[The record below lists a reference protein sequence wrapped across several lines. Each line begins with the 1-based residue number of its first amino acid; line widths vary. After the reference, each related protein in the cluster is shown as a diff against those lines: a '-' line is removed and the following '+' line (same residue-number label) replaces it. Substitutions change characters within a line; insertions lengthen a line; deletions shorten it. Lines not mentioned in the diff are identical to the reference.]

1 MFTAGVEW
9 RPIDNLVLTAAM
21 KSFPQYGNDINHA
34 QLNDGATLIDL
45 GLRWSPVKDVD
56 VYGNIQNL
64 TNVQYLAQVYT
75 VISFEGSTVSL
86 GHPATGHAADR
97 RRRPESEVLMR
108 PFALFIAAGLLL
120 AAPAGAQHQ
129 HHAKPAS
136 KPETF
141 TASAAFGPD
150 GTLWVVRTMTDR
162 IAVVRSTDLGK
173 TFSEPVTVTPEP
185 MSLDWGP
192 DARARIVVDPKGG
205 LVVTFAIFQ
214 VRNFNGRAFFS
225 RSNDNGATFTKPQP
239 ITADKTSQRFETA
252 AVDPST
258 GRVFAARLDKRNVAR
273 ARAAGKAYAGAAL
286 AYAWEDGE
294 AASARVS
301 ADEWKIEACP
311 HHGPSIAIAPDGSQ
325 HVAWYTEGS
334 ARKGRFHARADN
346 ADMPFGQPRALSA
359 ANRQPA
365 RPFVLSN
372 GNALYLVWK
381 EFDGTKSLVRW
392 QVSGDGGRQWREPR
406 TVADTADASD
416 HPLLVAHAGQAYLS
430 WLTKADGYRLIP
442 LGDKP

>member
-1 MFTAGVEW
+1 
-9 RPIDNLVLTAAM
+9 
-21 KSFPQYGNDINHA
+21 
-34 QLNDGATLIDL
+34 
-45 GLRWSPVKDVD
+45 
-56 VYGNIQNL
+56 
-64 TNVQYLAQVYT
+64 
-75 VISFEGSTVSL
+75 
-86 GHPATGHAADR
+86 
-97 RRRPESEVLMR
+97 MR
-108 PFALFIAAGLLL
+108 FVFLLIAALLL
-120 AAPAGAQHQ
+120 AGSAGAQHQ

-136 KPETF
+136 TPEAF
-141 TASAAFGPD
+141 TASPAFGPD
-150 GTLWVVRTMTDR
+150 GTLWLVRTMADR

-173 TFSEPVTVTPEP
+173 TFSEPVMVTPDP

-192 DARARIVVDPKGG
+192 DARARIVVDAKGG
-205 LVVTFAIFQ
+205 LVATFAIFQ
-214 VRNFNGRAFFS
+214 DRNFNGRAFFS
-225 RSNDNGATFTKPQP
+225 RSNDNGASFTKPQP

-258 GRVFAARLDKRNVAR
+258 GRVFAAWLDKRNVAK
-273 ARAAGKAYAGAAL
+273 ARAAGKPYAGAAL

-294 AASARVS
+294 AGFGPTAIALDNTCECCRLGVAFAGPAKPAVVFRNIFPGSVRDHGVVTFRDSTTPGPVRRVS

-311 HHGPSIAIAPDGSQ
+311 HHGPSIAIAPDGSY
-325 HVAWYTEGS
+325 HVAWYTDGS
-334 ARKGRFHARADN
+334 TRKGLFYARADT

-372 GNALYLVWK
+372 GNTLHLVWK

-392 QVSGDGGRQWREPR
+392 QASSDSGRQWSEPS

-430 WLTKADGYRLIP
+430 WLTKADGYRLIA
-442 LGDKP
+442 LGDRP